1 MNEST
6 AVYLRLKNL
15 FSVKSG
21 QPRRASRYAK
31 TKSGAV
37 GSEPFT
43 SGRDPVGL
51 GNIVDGLTS
60 DLGWT
65 ISLARSDL
73 MANWRQLAGE
83 KNAEHSY
90 PEQITDGVLAIR
102 CDSTAWATQLRIMR
116 SRLLVNVE
124 EYFPEAGIT
133 SIHFYGPDAPSWNH
147 GPRSIPG
154 RGPRDTYG

>member
-1 MNEST
+1 MSEST
-6 AVYLRLKNL
+6 AVYLRLKAL
-15 FSVKSG
+15 FSGKTEQTFRG
-21 QPRRASRYAK
+21 GRYRK
-31 TKSGAV
+31 KNDD

-43 SGRDPVGL
+43 PGRDPVGL
-51 GNIVDGLTS
+51 GDVVDSLAA

-65 ISLARSDL
+65 VSLVQSDL
-73 MANWRQLAGE
+73 MASWVQLAGE

-90 PEQITDGVLAIR
+90 PERITDGILAIR
-102 CDSTAWATQLRIMR
+102 CDSTAWATQLRMMR
-116 SRLLVNVE
+116 SRLLVNAA